1 MLEDS
6 NAPVFV
12 HISGYVAGENCIV
25 QFFHNSGKL
34 SDIKCYTYAPAQL
47 ATNFVIHTGKG
58 TVQKTVA
65 KFNIVDHFKEP
76 GNAHKRINLFAIEQ
90 AGNLDFVIAVDFAG
104 CVF

>member
-1 MLEDS
+1 M
-6 NAPVFV
+6 A
-12 HISGYVAGENCIV
+12 
-25 QFFHNSGKL
+25 GKL
-34 SDIKCYTYAPAQL
+34 SNVKRNLQTTTQFANA
-47 ATNFVIHTGKG
+47 FVVHRPKR